1 MRRPFLLFYALVFL
15 DEVALLSIVPLV
27 PAYTRAYHL
36 SAVRAGALLS
46 AASLAIVVASVPA
59 GRLSDRFGARIVTL
73 AASGIAA
80 AAMLASAAAP
90 SFGALLA
97 ARLAFGIGSGTIWS
111 AGVSWLSD
119 SADDDV
125 RDRTLALVVTTAG
138 VGSTIGPVFAGVLA
152 DHVARGAVFAV
163 AGVPMVAVIGALAVS
178 DPGTRR
184 RHGHKP
190 LGEVAAGMRSSPL
203 LAGAVAI
210 MLLGGVGDGVVNLV
224 APLQLG
230 DLGLS
235 SGAIGAWLSAASMIF
250 IASSLAVAR
259 AGRRAVSLRLGG
271 LMAALQAAALIPVLV
286 SGAVPPVVAT
296 VLIRSVVVGPPY
308 AMAFPLGALGAA
320 RLGVG
325 TGTVNGVMGVVWGTA
340 NFVGPL
346 AAGAVI
352 AGPGDRAAYA
362 LLAVWCLLIALVLVR
377 AGRREALLAAPAAAV
392 PADPR

>member
-1 MRRPFLLFYALVFL
+1 MRRPFLLFYVLVFL

-36 SAVRAGALLS
+36 SDVRAGALLS
-46 AASLAIVVASVPA
+46 ASSLAIVIASVPA

-73 AASGIAA
+73 AASAIAA
-80 AAMLASAAAP
+80 AAMLGSAVAP
-90 SFGALLA
+90 NFAALLV
-97 ARLAFGIGSGTIWS
+97 ARLVFGVGSGTIWS
-111 AGVSWLSD
+111 AGISWLSD
-119 SADDDV
+119 SADDDI

-163 AGVPMVAVIGALAVS
+163 AGVPMVAVIAVLAVA
-178 DPGTRR
+178 DPGTRK
-184 RHGHKP
+184 RHGHRP
-190 LGEVAAGMRSSPL
+190 LREVTAGMRSSPL

-230 DLGLS
+230 DHGLS
-235 SGAIGAWLSAASMIF
+235 SGAIGAWLSVASMIF

-271 LMAALQAAALIPVLV
+271 LMAALQAAALIPVLA

-320 RLGVG
+320 RLGFG
-325 TGTVNGVMGVVWGTA
+325 TGTVNGVMGVVWGGA
-340 NFVGPL
+340 NFVGPI
-346 AAGAVI
+346 AAGLVI
-352 AGPGDRAAYA
+352 SGAGDRAAYA
-362 LLAVWCLLIALVLVR
+362 LLAVWCLAIALVLMR
-377 AGRREALLAAPAAAV
+377 AGRREAVAAPAA
-392 PADPR
+392 P